1 MPSIPPRNKTLVLV
15 VKIHTK
21 ADIKIFCSCPSSSLF
36 HIFFSMIVGQTF
48 MHLYIKLLKK
58 IKFWQIYMQ
67 INSTS
72 FFENMVHCYGIMLK
86 RHFSWLLHHLRLMG
100 HLVQVLYLRNLLLEV
115 GKSSGVVKPLDVLP
129 PQVQWTQHCSVDIQS
144 TSDWLLASSSLVP
157 KKHRQLPPTSVLT
170 GHFL

>member
-1 MPSIPPRNKTLVLV
+1 
-15 VKIHTK
+15 
-21 ADIKIFCSCPSSSLF
+21 
-36 HIFFSMIVGQTF
+36 
-48 MHLYIKLLKK
+48 
-58 IKFWQIYMQ
+58 MQ

-157 KKHRQLPPTSVLT
+157 KKTSPITSYQCTHWTFLIT
-170 GHFL
+170 SLNRRCHFMQQ